1 MDTQKFYPTI
11 VISDVH
17 LGTEHSKTS
26 ELAAFLRTVNCDTL
40 IMNGDIIDGW
50 HLQKGGKGKWK
61 KEHTD
66 FFKIIM
72 KMMENHNT
80 KVIYVRGNHD
90 DFIDHLAPF
99 SFANIS
105 IVKDYMHKGFNGK
118 RYYITH
124 GDVFDNV
131 TSNMVWLA
139 KLGDIGYTFLLWINR
154 FYNIYRAKR
163 GLPYFSLSQS
173 IKQKVKS
180 AVSYISNF
188 ENELVA
194 LARTRKA
201 DGIICGHIHQ
211 AANRRIDGI
220 HYMNSGDW
228 VESMTALLEDEA
240 GRWTVYKHGETV
252 IQAPQKEVIPMMEKT
267 NKRVEKVAYSRTS
280 YDRSYHSDRN
290 MLNKMG
296 GFF

>member
-1 MDTQKFYPTI
+1 MSNQKFYPTI

-17 LGTEHSKTS
+17 LGTEHSKTRQ
-26 ELAAFLRTVNCDTL
+26 LCDFLRTVNCETL

-80 KVIYVRGNHD
+80 RVIYVRGNHD

-99 SFANIS
+99 SFGNID
-105 IVKDYMHKGFNGK
+105 IVKDYVHEMNGK
-118 RYYITH
+118 RYYVVH
-124 GDVFDNV
+124 GDIFDNV

-139 KLGDIGYTFLLWINR
+139 KLGDIGYTLLLWMNR
-154 FYNIYRAKR
+154 IYNVYRAKK
-163 GLPYFSLSQS
+163 GLEYFSLSQS

-180 AVSYISNF
+180 AVSYISNY
-188 ENELVA
+188 ENELVS
-194 LARTRKA
+194 LARTRHA

-211 AANRRIDGI
+211 PADRMIDGI
-220 HYMNSGDW
+220 HYLNSGDW
-228 VESMTALLEDEA
+228 VETMSALLENEDGTWE
-240 GRWTVYKHGETV
+240 VYMH
-252 IQAPQKEVIPMMEKT
+252 KEVQVRPEPIEVIDLLDSKQ
-267 NKRVEKVAYSRTS
+267 KSLRVAFS
-280 YDRSYHSDRN
+280 N
-290 MLNKMG
+290 N
-296 GFF
+296 FFNSLF

>member
-1 MDTQKFYPTI
+1 MYNQKFYPTI

-17 LGTEHSKTS
+17 LGTEHSKTR
-26 ELAAFLRTVNCDTL
+26 ELADFLKTVNCNTL
-40 IMNGDIIDGW
+40 ILNGDIIDGW

-80 KVIYVRGNHD
+80 HVVYIRGNHD

-105 IVKDYMHKGFNGK
+105 IEKDYIHERNGK
-118 RYYITH
+118 RYYIVH

-131 TSNMVWLA
+131 TSKMVWLA
-139 KLGDIGYTFLLWINR
+139 KLGDVGYTFLLWVNR
-154 FYNIYRAKR
+154 IYNIYRTKK
-163 GLPYFSLSQS
+163 GLPYFSLSQR
-173 IKQKVKS
+173 IKQKVKT
-180 AVSYISNF
+180 AVSYISNY

-194 LARTRKA
+194 LARVKHA

-211 AANRRIDGI
+211 PADKMIDGI
-220 HYMNSGDW
+220 HYLNSGDW
-228 VESMTALLEDEA
+228 VETMSALLEHEDGTWEIYLHSEA
-240 GRWTVYKHGETV
+240 EEQIRPV
-252 IQAPQKEVIPMMEKT
+252 EVISFPKT
-267 NKRVEKVAYSRTS
+267 NERSAMRVALT
-280 YDRSYHSDRN
+280 N
-290 MLNKMG
+290 N
-296 GFF
+296 FFNPFF

>member
-1 MDTQKFYPTI
+1 MYNQKFYPTI

-17 LGTEHSKTS
+17 LGTEHTKTR
-26 ELAAFLRTVNCDTL
+26 ELADFLRTVNCNTL

-66 FFKIIM
+66 LMKIIM

-80 KVIYVRGNHD
+80 KVVYVRGNHD

-99 SFANIS
+99 TFNNIE
-105 IVKDYMHKGFNGK
+105 IVKDYTHKRNGK
-118 RYYITH
+118 SYYVVH

-154 FYNIYRAKR
+154 IYNNYRAKK
-163 GLPYFSLSQS
+163 GLDYFSLSQS

-180 AVSYISNF
+180 AVSYISDY
-188 ENELVA
+188 ETELVE
-194 LARTRKA
+194 LARTRHA

-211 AANRRIDGI
+211 AADRMIDGI
-220 HYMNSGDW
+220 HYLNSGDW
-228 VESMTALLEDEA
+228 VETMSALLEHEDGTWE
-240 GRWTVYKHGETV
+240 VYMHNKSV
-252 IQAPQKEVIPMMEKT
+252 SKLNPFEVIEFPKTSNNPM
-267 NKRVEKVAYSRTS
+267 KVAFS
-280 YDRSYHSDRN
+280 N
-290 MLNKMG
+290 N
-296 GFF
+296 FFNPFF

>member
-1 MDTQKFYPTI
+1 MYNQKFYSTI

-26 ELAAFLRTVNCDTL
+26 QLADFLRTVNCNTL

-90 DFIDHLAPF
+90 DFIDYIAPF

-105 IVKDYMHKGFNGK
+105 IVKDYVHERNGK
-118 RYYITH
+118 RFYVVH
-124 GDVFDNV
+124 GDIFDSV
-131 TSNMVWLA
+131 TSKMVWLA
-139 KLGDIGYTFLLWINR
+139 KLGDVGYTFLLWLNR
-154 FYNIYRAKR
+154 IYNVYRTKK

-180 AVSYISNF
+180 AVSYVSNY
-188 ENELVA
+188 EKELVS
-194 LARTRKA
+194 LARSRHA

-211 AANRRIDGI
+211 PADRMIDGI
-220 HYMNSGDW
+220 HYLNSGDW
-228 VESMTALLEDEA
+228 VESMSALLEKEDGTWEVYMHRDA
-240 GRWTVYKHGETV
+240 TEKPNTVEV
-252 IQAPQKEVIPMMEKT
+252 VELPQSSKRPM
-267 NKRVEKVAYSRTS
+267 RVAFS
-280 YDRSYHSDRN
+280 N
-290 MLNKMG
+290 NIFNP
-296 GFF
+296 FF

>member
-1 MDTQKFYPTI
+1 MYNQKFYPTI

-17 LGTEHSKTS
+17 LGTEHSKTR
-26 ELAAFLRTVNCDTL
+26 ELADFLRTVNCEKL
-40 IMNGDIIDGW
+40 ILNGDIIDGW

-80 KVIYVRGNHD
+80 KVVYIRGNHD

-105 IVKDYMHKGFNGK
+105 IVKDYVHERFGK
-118 RYYITH
+118 RYYIVH
-124 GDVFDNV
+124 GDIFDNI
-131 TSNMVWLA
+131 TSKMVWLA
-139 KLGDIGYTFLLWINR
+139 KLGDVGYTFLLWVNR
-154 FYNIYRAKR
+154 IYNLYRTKK

-173 IKQKVKS
+173 VKQRVKS
-180 AVSYISNF
+180 AVSYISNY

-194 LARTRKA
+194 LARVKHA

-211 AANRRIDGI
+211 AADKMIDGV
-220 HYMNSGDW
+220 HYLNSGDW
-228 VESMTALLEDEA
+228 VETMSALLENEDGTWEVYMHNEA
-240 GRWTVYKHGETV
+240 KNEIKPVKV
-252 IQAPQKEVIPMMEKT
+252 ISFPTTSEKGAV
-267 NKRVEKVAYSRTS
+267 RVAFSNNTTF
-280 YDRSYHSDRN
+280 N
-290 MLNKMG
+290 Q
-296 GFF
+296 FF

>member
-1 MDTQKFYPTI
+1 MRWQLLCNKKNMESQNFYPTI
-11 VISDVH
+11 VISDIH
-17 LGTEHSKTS
+17 LGTEHSKTR
-26 ELAAFLRTVNCDTL
+26 ELADFLKTVNCNTL

-99 SFANIS
+99 SFANID
-105 IVKDYMHKGFNGK
+105 IVKDYVHEKNGK
-118 RYYITH
+118 RYYVTH
-124 GDVFDNV
+124 GDIFDNV

-139 KLGDIGYTFLLWINR
+139 KLGDIGYTMLLWVNR
-154 FYNIYRAKR
+154 IYNIYREKK
-163 GLPYFSLSQS
+163 GLEYFSLSQH

-180 AVSYISNF
+180 AVSYISNY

-194 LARTRKA
+194 LARTRHA

-211 AANRRIDGI
+211 SADRMIDGI
-220 HYMNSGDW
+220 HYLNSGDW
-228 VESMTALLEDEA
+228 VESMTALLEHEDGTWE
-240 GRWTVYKHGETV
+240 VYTHGKASEITNAV
-252 IQAPQKEVIPMMEKT
+252 DVVEFPESNQKPLMVAFSKT
-267 NKRVEKVAYSRTS
+267 TFNHFY
-280 YDRSYHSDRN
+280 
-290 MLNKMG
+290 
-296 GFF
+296 